1 MAMHFHYPELGE
13 KRQADSQIEAH
24 LGHYGK
30 HYYIK
35 TPLALKGQ
43 GITYRYTL
51 TPDMLTPTAQHKVG
65 WHEYVVTLR
74 AMKKLAEQYVVTGE
88 LLL

>member
-1 MAMHFHYPELGE
+1 MGMHFHYPEMGE
-13 KRQADSQIEAH
+13 KRHEDSQIEAS

-35 TPLALKGQ
+35 TPLALNGR
-43 GITYRYTL
+43 GIEHLHTL
-51 TPDMLTPTAQHKVG
+51 TAADFVDPSNRRIG
-65 WHEYVVTLR
+65 WHEYRVTLR
-74 AMKKLAEQYVVTGE
+74 AMARLAEQYVVTGE

>member
-1 MAMHFHYPELGE
+1 
-13 KRQADSQIEAH
+13 
-24 LGHYGK
+24 
-30 HYYIK
+30 
-35 TPLALKGQ
+35 
-43 GITYRYTL
+43 
-51 TPDMLTPTAQHKVG
+51 MLTPTAQHKVG

>member
-1 MAMHFHYPELGE
+1 MGMHFHYPEMGE
-13 KRQADSQIEAH
+13 KRRGDSQIEAH

-30 HYYIK
+30 HYYTK
-35 TPLALKGQ
+35 TPLALKGR

-51 TPDMLTPTAQHKVG
+51 TPDMLAPSAQHKVG
-65 WHEYVVTLR
+65 WHEYIVTVR
-74 AMKKLAEQYVVTGE
+74 AMEKLAEQYVVTGE

>member
-1 MAMHFHYPELGE
+1 MGMHFHYPEMGE
-13 KRQADSQIEAH
+13 KRREDSQIEAS

-35 TPLALKGQ
+35 TPLTLKGR
-43 GITYRYTL
+43 GIEHLHTL
-51 TPDMLTPTAQHKVG
+51 SPDDLAESARHKAG
-65 WHEYVVTLR
+65 WHQYKVTLL
-74 AMKKLAEQYVVTGE
+74 AMKKLAESYVVTGE